1 MRRPRNADGG
11 NMEDQRVGYLEADY
25 IDDGKSQPA
34 EVIG

>member
-1 MRRPRNADGG
+1 MRRPTNADGG
-11 NMEDQRVGYLEADY
+11 NMEDQRVSYLEAGY